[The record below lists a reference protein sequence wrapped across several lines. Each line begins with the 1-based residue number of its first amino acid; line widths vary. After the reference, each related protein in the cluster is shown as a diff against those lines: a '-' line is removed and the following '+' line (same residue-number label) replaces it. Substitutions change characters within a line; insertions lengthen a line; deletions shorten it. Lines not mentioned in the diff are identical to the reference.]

1 MDDDGQIAEGL
12 AFHKILLD
20 NGIKIIE
27 AMAAMPV
34 NQETEK
40 LTQWKTERQEAQI
53 YARKWGNEKLNA
65 LFGEMDQM
73 MKPVFDA
80 YKDRDYKKLDRDLV
94 FAAID
99 MIA

>member
-27 AMAAMPV
+27 TMAAMPV

-40 LTQWKTERQEAQI
+40 TDSVENRKTGSTNICPEMQK
-53 YARKWGNEKLNA
+53 RKIKC
-65 LFGEMDQM
+65 
-73 MKPVFDA
+73 PVW
-80 YKDRDYKKLDRDLV
+80 
-94 FAAID
+94 
-99 MIA
+99 